1 MLIPGIDTIDAS
13 AVDTSF
19 IGHSYYGE
27 NRSVL
32 SDIFWRLKDGKPPI
46 DRFGMHALQQGSDA
60 YYAFR
65 P

>member
-1 MLIPGIDTIDAS
+1 MIPGIDTIDAS

-19 IGHSYYGE
+19 IGHSYYAE

-32 SDIFWRLKDGKPPI
+32 ADIFWLLKDDKPPT
-46 DRFGMHALQQGSDA
+46 DRFGMHALQQGSSV
-60 YYAFR
+60 YFAFR